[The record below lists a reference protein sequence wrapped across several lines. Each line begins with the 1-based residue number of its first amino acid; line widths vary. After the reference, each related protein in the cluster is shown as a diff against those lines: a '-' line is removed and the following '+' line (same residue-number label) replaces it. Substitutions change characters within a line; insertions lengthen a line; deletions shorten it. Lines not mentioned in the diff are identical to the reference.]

1 MNILTGTQIKEADRF
16 TMETEPIASLDL
28 MERASGAVAD
38 WFKAH
43 IGPNRPLLFLI
54 GKGNNGGDGLAVAR
68 MLAEAGYAC
77 SMFSP
82 FSPDE
87 MTEECR
93 ANLHRLP
100 DRVRPLLRHEALCP
114 PKDALLVDA
123 LLGTG
128 VRGGLKEPLASL
140 IPAINRLP
148 NEVVAID
155 LPSGMATEW
164 GNDPARIVHATHTL
178 ALECPKLAMMLP
190 EAGDCC
196 GRLHVLPI
204 GLAPAYPGWTDTP
217 YSYTGQADV
226 TPLLLRRRTFAHK
239 GDYGHALLVCGSAR
253 MMGAAV
259 LATGGALRSGC
270 ALVTAH
276 VPRQGAV
283 AMNVAFPS
291 AMLSLDPADSFSALP
306 EELARY
312 RAIGTGCGLGMD
324 QETVAAFGRLL
335 QAASVPMVLDADA
348 LNILARHGE
357 WLGRIPSGSILTPH
371 PGELQRLIGNWNDEK
386 EKIEKACAL
395 AARLRSVVVVKGAH
409 TMVVMPDRR
418 IRFNSTGNPGMA
430 KGGSGDVLTG
440 LLTGL
445 LARGYDSEQ
454 AAVIGVYCHGL
465 AGDAA
470 ARKHGE
476 ESMNSRDLVDELK
489 IGRFWDA
496 NDANNANARKSSCP

>member
-68 MLAEAGYAC
+68 MLAGAGYAC

-178 ALECPKLAMMLP
+178 ALS
-190 EAGDCC
+190 
-196 GRLHVLPI
+196 
-204 GLAPAYPGWTDTP
+204 APSWP
-217 YSYTGQADV
+217 
-226 TPLLLRRRTFAHK
+226 
-239 GDYGHALLVCGSAR
+239 
-253 MMGAAV
+253 
-259 LATGGALRSGC
+259 
-270 ALVTAH
+270 
-276 VPRQGAV
+276 
-283 AMNVAFPS
+283 
-291 AMLSLDPADSFSALP
+291 
-306 EELARY
+306 
-312 RAIGTGCGLGMD
+312 
-324 QETVAAFGRLL
+324 
-335 QAASVPMVLDADA
+335 
-348 LNILARHGE
+348 
-357 WLGRIPSGSILTPH
+357 
-371 PGELQRLIGNWNDEK
+371 
-386 EKIEKACAL
+386 
-395 AARLRSVVVVKGAH
+395 
-409 TMVVMPDRR
+409 
-418 IRFNSTGNPGMA
+418 
-430 KGGSGDVLTG
+430 
-440 LLTGL
+440 
-445 LARGYDSEQ
+445 
-454 AAVIGVYCHGL
+454 
-465 AGDAA
+465 
-470 ARKHGE
+470 
-476 ESMNSRDLVDELK
+476 
-489 IGRFWDA
+489 
-496 NDANNANARKSSCP
+496 